1 MDIFDCHRKA
11 DGAVGGLV
19 GRSQGCW
26 RIRYRVQDKE
36 LRAENCLAPNVS
48 STAVEKSLSDQPRS
62 GDRTSLW
69 AWAVAGGS
77 PRQE

>member
-1 MDIFDCHRKA
+1 MIVIVRL
-11 DGAVGGLV
+11 AVPLASSGQKPGMLANTV
-19 GRSQGCW
+19 P
-26 RIRYRVQDKE
+26 VQDKE